1 MSEAGIRGIDLFK
14 IAGESISG
22 WIPSWKM
29 GGQKPTRQPFC
40 SLMEERLLLYQV
52 SDSTT

>member
-1 MSEAGIRGIDLFK
+1 MPEFGVHGIDLFT

-29 GGQKPTRQPFC
+29 GDSRLRVGKWEIPGQHGNRF
-40 SLMEERLLLYQV
+40 V
-52 SDSTT
+52 A